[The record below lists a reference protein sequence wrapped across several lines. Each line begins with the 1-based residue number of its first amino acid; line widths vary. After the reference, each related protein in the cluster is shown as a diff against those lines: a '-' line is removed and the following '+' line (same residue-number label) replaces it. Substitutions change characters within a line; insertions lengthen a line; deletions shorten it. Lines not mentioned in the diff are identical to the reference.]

1 MNDRIKKTALNIF
14 KKSLSHELISSAGG
28 VFVILVGIIIAQRA
42 GNLIRLAARGILPN
56 DAINTL
62 LGFSMVRY
70 MPMILSLTIFLA
82 VLLTLT
88 RWHRDS
94 EMVVWFSSGLGLNKW
109 IKPIL
114 TFAVPVIVAI
124 SLLSFWVMPWA
135 VEKVEDYR
143 VQLKSRDDLSSI
155 NPGVFKESR
164 NGERIYFIESFD
176 ELGNVVKNIFVQTTQ
191 HQKTGVIVASQGSRE
206 KAQNGDDFLVME
218 KGRRYE
224 AKPNSAEVSTTEFE
238 RYAIRV
244 ETKEVAREPNDAD
257 AKSTEELLSTTSSAD
272 KAELQWRLAIPI
284 SALILV
290 LLAIPLSFVDP
301 RAGRSLNLI
310 FALMIYVIYNN
321 ILSIFQAWITQG
333 RLNANIGLWPVH
345 AFFALMVF
353 YMFYRR
359 NHLLPL
365 IPKFI
370 APKFTAAPNWWLHI
384 KRKL

>member
-1 MNDRIKKTALNIF
+1 MNIF
-14 KKSLSHELISSAGG
+14 KKSLAHELISTAGG

-42 GNLIRLAARGILPN
+42 GNLIRLAAKGILPN

-62 LGFSMVRY
+62 LGFSMVKF
-70 MPMILSLTIFLA
+70 MPMILSLSIFLA

-94 EMVVWFSSGLGLNKW
+94 EMVVWFSSGLSITQW
-109 IKPIL
+109 IRPIL
-114 TFAVPVIVAI
+114 TFALPVIVLI
-124 SLLSFWVMPWA
+124 SMLSFLVMPWA
-135 VEKVEDYR
+135 VDKVENYR

-191 HQKTGVIVASQGSRE
+191 HKKTGVVVANQGSRE
-206 KAQNGDDFLVME
+206 KAENGDDFLVME

-244 ETKEVAREPNDAD
+244 ETKEVARVPEDTD
-257 AKSTEELLSTTSSAD
+257 AKSTQDLLNTTSSAD
-272 KAELQWRLAIPI
+272 KAELQWRLAIPV

-310 FALMIYVIYNN
+310 FALVIYLIYNN
-321 ILSIFQAWITQG
+321 ILSIFQAWVTQG
-333 RLNANIGLWPVH
+333 RLNASIGLWPVH

-365 IPKFI
+365 VPKFI
-370 APKFTAAPNWWLHI
+370 VPKFMPQNFGIAKFIAAIWPNN
-384 KRKL
+384 KKSP